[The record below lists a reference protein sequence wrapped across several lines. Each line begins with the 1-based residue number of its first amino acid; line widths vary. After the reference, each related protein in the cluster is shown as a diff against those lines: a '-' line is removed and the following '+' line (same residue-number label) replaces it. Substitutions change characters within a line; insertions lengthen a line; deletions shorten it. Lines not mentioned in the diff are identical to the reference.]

1 MSANLSLDRHRKNAV
16 NNENKSPA
24 QVRVMNRQVRS
35 ADTRH
40 YEWQELDTPARAYV
54 RMINMIL
61 GQSLATNSKLGE
73 NRIHLV

>member
-1 MSANLSLDRHRKNAV
+1 MNL
-16 NNENKSPA
+16 
-24 QVRVMNRQVRS
+24 QVPG
-35 ADTRH
+35 TETCH